1 MAKIVTVAIH
11 KGGTGKTTMAVNLA
25 FLAAE
30 RGARTLMVDLDPQK
44 NATTTIVDPN
54 KVEFSGIRGTAE
66 LFEEAEPSK
75 PVYEAR
81 AALHMLPADDRLFGV
96 ERLPYEAVEL
106 FANRLLALGSQYDL
120 IVVDTP
126 PTMGFGM
133 LAPLLVSDFAFA
145 PVLPNR
151 YSTDGLENLIV
162 RVNEIKTSTNPK
174 LNFLGI
180 LINKWR
186 KTSPAQ
192 NRMVKQLRKELG
204 DYMMPLSLPDS
215 SAIEESTNERR
226 PAWHDVKG
234 GTHRRAAK
242 AIREVLGAIL
252 DQVLEVQS
260 PAKPATAPAKKG
272 VVARLRSRFQK
283 STARAA
289 RI

>member
-30 RGARTLMVDLDPQK
+30 RGAKTLMVDLDPQK
-44 NATTTIVDPN
+44 NGTTTVVDPN
-54 KVEFSGIRGTAE
+54 KTDFEQVRQTAD
-66 LFEEAEPSK
+66 LFEDAEPTK
-75 PVYEAR
+75 PIL
-81 AALHMLPADDRLFGV
+81 AASETLHLLVADERLFGV
-96 ERLPYEAVEL
+96 ERLPFEAVEL
-106 FANRLLALGSQYDL
+106 FGRRLLELAAQYDL

-145 PVLPNR
+145 PVMPNR
-151 YSTDGLENLIV
+151 YSTDGLETLIV
-162 RVNEIKTSTNPK
+162 KVNEVKGGTNPK

-204 DYMMPLSLPDS
+204 DFMMPQSLPDS
-215 SAIEESTNERR
+215 SAIEESANERR
-226 PAWHDVKG
+226 PAWHEVKG

-242 AIREVLGAIL
+242 AIREVLGGIL
-252 DQVLEVQS
+252 DQILGVQNA
-260 PAKPATAPAKKG
+260 PKTATAPAKKG

-283 STARAA
+283 SSARAA